1 MRYNGIFDTHA
12 HYDDERFAPAL
23 DEILERQ
30 RQNGVAGIITCGS
43 DLENSAYAVQLAGQ
57 HDFIYATVGVHPHAA
72 AALPDDWLEQLTALT
87 AREKVVAIG
96 EIGLD
101 YYYPEPDRA
110 TQQAVFCAQLALANK
125 LGLPVQIHD
134 RDAHGEIFDLV
145 LKYRPSGCLHRFSA
159 SPELAR
165 EYVKRG
171 LYLGIGGA
179 LTYKNAKKERT
190 VVEQTPLEYILLET
204 DCPYL
209 APAPFRGQIS
219 TSDMLWT
226 VAELIGEIKG
236 IDPQRVVDITRQ
248 NALRAF
254 GII

>member
-1 MRYNGIFDTHA
+1 MRYGGFFDTHA
-12 HYDDERFAPAL
+12 HYDDERFAPDL
-23 DEILERQ
+23 DEILARQ

-43 DLENSAYAVQLAGQ
+43 DLENSVRASQLAEQ
-57 HDFIYATVGVHPHAA
+57 YDFIYATVGVHPQAA
-72 AALPDDWLEQLTALT
+72 AALPDDWLEQLTALA
-87 AREKVVAIG
+87 ARRKVVAIG

-101 YYYPEPDRA
+101 YYYPEPGRDIQR
-110 TQQAVFCAQLALANK
+110 AVFRDQLKLAGQ

-134 RDAHGEIFDLV
+134 RDAHGDIFELV
-145 LKYRPSGCLHRFSA
+145 DEFRPSGCLHRFSA

-179 LTYKNAKKERT
+179 LTYQNAKKERA
-190 VVEQTPLEYILLET
+190 VVEQTPLESLLLET

-209 APAPFRGQIS
+209 APAPFRGQRS

-236 IDPQRVVDITRQ
+236 IDPQAVVDATRQ
-248 NALRAF
+248 NARRAF
-254 GII
+254 GVE